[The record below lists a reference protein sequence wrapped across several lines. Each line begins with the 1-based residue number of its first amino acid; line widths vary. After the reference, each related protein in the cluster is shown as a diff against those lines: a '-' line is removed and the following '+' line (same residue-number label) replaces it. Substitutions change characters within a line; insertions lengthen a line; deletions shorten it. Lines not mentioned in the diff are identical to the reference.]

1 MDTTSHNKIY
11 LTTILLLCCFLFST
25 VAWSQQLEKSVRKIN
40 YAPEILRAMIPEKQQ
55 LIMNALAEF
64 ATQYKA
70 SPNSV
75 KKYFLRQ
82 ERQKFLTEQLKDLV
96 VSEWIGRIQT
106 LNTTENGKAYLV
118 LEIAMLPP
126 ENAEQNLPVPE
137 LRVTMGT
144 YVTGY
149 TEGQMDGAKY
159 NGGRDIFLVQFNKE
173 GEKQ

>member
-25 VAWSQQLEKSVRKIN
+25 AAWSQQLEKSVRKIN

-82 ERQKFLTEQLKDLV
+82 ERQKFLTELSLNGSV
-96 VSEWIGRIQT
+96 VF
-106 LNTTENGKAYLV
+106 KH
-118 LEIAMLPP
+118 
-126 ENAEQNLPVPE
+126 
-137 LRVTMGT
+137 
-144 YVTGY
+144 
-149 TEGQMDGAKY
+149 
-159 NGGRDIFLVQFNKE
+159 
-173 GEKQ
+173 